1 MTVNRPEFDV
11 VIPARFESSRLPGKL
26 LLEIC
31 GKTMIQRVVD
41 RAMMSSATQVFVA
54 VDDERIA
61 DNVSKTTDAAVVF
74 TSPGHLSGSD
84 RIAEAVQLLGIP
96 AERTIVNVQ
105 GDEPLIDPDLIDSV
119 ARVLQSDSIAAIGT
133 AARPMDL
140 KKFGSDPNRVKCV
153 IDQNNRALY
162 FSRSVIPA
170 TKSSLDSNANN
181 VNMGLNHIGIY
192 AYTVDYLVNQHARR
206 EVSPLEKAEGL
217 EQLRALYHGDAI
229 AVHIEQNYQGHG
241 VDTQRDL
248 ENMRTIIAQSVNHN

>member
-1 MTVNRPEFDV
+1 MTLNIPEFDV

-31 GKTMIQRVVD
+31 GKTMIQRVVE

-74 TSPGHLSGSD
+74 TSPDHLSGSD
-84 RIAEAVQLLGIP
+84 RIAEAVQLLSIP
-96 AERTIVNVQ
+96 SERTIVNVQ

-162 FSRSVIPA
+162 FSRSAIPA
-170 TKSSLDSNANN
+170 TKSSLDNNAKL
-181 VNMGLNHIGIY
+181 GLNHIGIY

-206 EVSPLEKAEGL
+206 EVSPLENSEGL

>member
-1 MTVNRPEFDV
+1 MTLNRPEFDV

-74 TSPGHLSGSD
+74 TSPDHLSGSD
-84 RIAEAVQLLGIP
+84 RIAEAVQLLSIP

-140 KKFGSDPNRVKCV
+140 KKFGADPNRVKCV

-170 TKSSLDSNANN
+170 TKSSMDNNANL
-181 VNMGLNHIGIY
+181 GLNHIGIY
-192 AYTVDYLVNQHARR
+192 AYTVEYLVNQHARR